1 MTSVHRITVQKESKY
16 LFFITESLSVSD
28 TRREEKSQ
36 METLEAEKTGFRA
49 RKAGL
54 FAKRSKHLAEKT

>member
-28 TRREEKSQ
+28 IRREEKSQ
-36 METLEAEKTGFRA
+36 METLEAEKTGFRG
-49 RKAGL
+49 RKA
-54 FAKRSKHLAEKT
+54 